1 MLSKITYTIT
11 MRLVCISDTHGLES
25 LLPPL
30 PEGDVLVVAG
40 DFTGNGSSQDIRFFS
55 QWLKKQTFKHKVV
68 IAGNHDTLFEYD
80 PFTARAMLKNC
91 TYLEDSGVTIK
102 GIHFYGTPWQP
113 VFMDWAFNLPKG
125 ESLQEKWDMIPQNT
139 DVLITHC
146 PPFGILD
153 ISHFSNTHA
162 GDEDLLQREK
172 DIKPKVH
179 IFGHI
184 HEGYGQT
191 KQDGAV
197 FINASICDETNT
209 IKNSPIIVDL

>member
-1 MLSKITYTIT
+1 

-25 LLPPL
+25 TLTSLPS
-30 PEGDVLVVAG
+30 GDILVVAG

-55 QWLKKQTFKHKVV
+55 LWLKKQPFQHKVV

-80 PFTARAMLKNC
+80 PYSARAMLKNC

-102 GIHFYGTPWQP
+102 GVHFYGTPWQP
-113 VFMDWAFNLPKG
+113 EFMHWAFNLPRGKQ
-125 ESLQEKWDMIPQNT
+125 LQAKWDMIPDDT

-153 ISHFSNTHA
+153 FANYSNAHV
-162 GDEDLLQREK
+162 GDEDLLARVEK
-172 DIKPKVH
+172 IKSKVH

-184 HEGYGQT
+184 HEGYGQVEQEGT
-191 KQDGAV
+191 T
-197 FINASICDETNT
+197 FINASICDEYNNV
-209 IKNSPIIVDL
+209 KNPPIVVDI